1 MTADPPDVDAPLFSE
16 PGASLGWLLG
26 GPVAAA
32 AMIFVQV
39 SSGAGFNPLVP
50 LGLLVVLT
58 FVFGLQVKAA
68 RMHTSVELTREY
80 LRQGVETILLPEIVS
95 VYPESPDKPAAGPLA
110 GVSTLSLLRGRVAID
125 PDEAKGW
132 QAARSLG
139 ELNGIPKGR
148 KGIGLKLT
156 NGRTA
161 QAWARNHEELRR
173 LLTQLVE
180 ERDA

>member
-1 MTADPPDVDAPLFSE
+1 MTADPPAPDAPLFSE

-26 GPVAAA
+26 GPIAAA

-39 SSGAGFNPLVP
+39 SSGAGFNPVVP

-80 LRQGVETILLPEIVS
+80 LRQGVETILLREIVS
-95 VYPESPDKPAAGPLA
+95 VYPESPDKPASGPLA

-132 QAARSLG
+132 QSARSLG
-139 ELNGIPKGR
+139 ELNGVPKGR

-156 NGRTA
+156 KGRTA

-173 LLTQLVE
+173 LLIQLVE